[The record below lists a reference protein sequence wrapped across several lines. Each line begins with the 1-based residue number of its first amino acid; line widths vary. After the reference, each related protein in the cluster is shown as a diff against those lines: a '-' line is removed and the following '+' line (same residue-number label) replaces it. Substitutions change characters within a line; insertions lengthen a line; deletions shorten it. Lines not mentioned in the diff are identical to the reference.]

1 MTQTTGKL
9 DHQPTAKTTN
19 PLAAQ
24 ATGAAQE
31 AIKRKRLRQR
41 VGQTLRRDPAAMIGL
56 MILSI
61 ILLMAILAPLL
72 APHDPGAVDPLKRL
86 LPPFWIQPKGSPTY
100 ILGTDAVG
108 RDILSRIIYGARVSL
123 GVSLVSVIL
132 SSLVG
137 VTLGLLAG
145 YYGRWIDA
153 VIMRV
158 VDIQLAYP
166 LILFAITIAAVF
178 GASLKNL
185 IIVLVIAN
193 WVTYTRIVRG
203 EVLVRKRMQYVEAA
217 RVNGCRDGRIIRRH
231 ILPNVFSSILVIFT
245 LQVAFVLILESG
257 LSFLG
262 LGVEPT
268 IPTWGSMLNEGRTY
282 IMTSWWV
289 ETFPGVAIML
299 AVLGINMLGD
309 WIRDVLDPQLR
320 VE

>member
-1 MTQTTGKL
+1 MSELSVSQRSTASATTPVTPG
-9 DHQPTAKTTN
+9 
-19 PLAAQ
+19 
-24 ATGAAQE
+24 
-31 AIKRKRLRQR
+31 QR
-41 VGQTLRRDPAAMIGL
+41 RWRRWRRALQQDPAAIFGL
-56 MILSI
+56 SILSI
-61 ILLMAILAPLL
+61 ILLAAILAPLI
-72 APHDPGAVDPLKRL
+72 APQDPEAVDPLKRL
-86 LPPFWIQPKGSPTY
+86 LPPFWVQPKGTLTY
-100 ILGTDAVG
+100 LLGTDAVG
-108 RDILSRIIYGARVSL
+108 RDILSRIIYGARISL
-123 GVSLVSVIL
+123 SVSLVSVIL

-145 YYGRWIDA
+145 YYGRWVDA
-153 VIMRV
+153 VIMRI
-158 VDIQLAYP
+158 VDVQLAYP
-166 LILFAITIAAVF
+166 LILFAITIAAIF
-178 GASLKNL
+178 GASLRNL

-217 RVNGCRDGRIIRRH
+217 RVNGCRDGRIIGRH
-231 ILPNVFSSILVIFT
+231 ILPNVFSSVLVIFT

-282 IMTSWWV
+282 IMTAWWV
-289 ETFPGVAIML
+289 ETFPGLAIML

-320 VE
+320 IE